1 MVKRKEA
8 KKINKDEDE
17 LAKLF
22 GDDEAEAENEYED
35 ADEYE
40 YEYDYNDEDE
50 DETENFDNEEPELNL
65 NALDDDYSPNQNEDV
80 ITPHEAWKIIQRK
93 QRDLFRL
100 KKRMRELNDTPTMK
114 QITKRRRK
122 EGGTRKMRRTG
133 KARKMKTKKSSKSNT
148 RKSMRRRHKNRRT
161 R

>member
-22 GDDEAEAENEYED
+22 GDDEAEYEYEDADED

-40 YEYDYNDEDE
+40 YDYEDE

-65 NALDDDYSPNQNEDV
+65 NALDDDYAPTPNEDV
-80 ITPHEAWKIIQRK
+80 MTPREAWKIIQPK
-93 QRDLFRL
+93 KNNAIRL
-100 KKRMRELNDTPTMK
+100 KIKMRELNDTPTMK

-133 KARKMKTKKSSKSNT
+133 KARKMKTKKSSKSRT
-148 RKSMRRRHKNRRT
+148 RKSTRRRHKNRRT
-161 R
+161 H

>member
-22 GDDEAEAENEYED
+22 GDDEAEYEYEDADED

-40 YEYDYNDEDE
+40 YDYEDE

-65 NALDDDYSPNQNEDV
+65 NALDDDYSPKQNEDV
-80 ITPHEAWKIIQRK
+80 MTPHEAWKIIQRK

-133 KARKMKTKKSSKSNT
+133 KARKMKTKKSSKSRT
-148 RKSMRRRHKNRRT
+148 RKSTRRRRHKNRRT